1 MVRSPCCCKP
11 PPERM
16 LFSVLTKAKVLRL
29 NFRSPRPRLR
39 GGVPGLAS
47 YSAPERWSSTQSVS
61 FHQCPGPAEEADLS
75 GWRTQ
80 GQVPRACPA
89 IITEGARRPAP
100 SQSLGF
106 SFKPEQ
112 IICVRSVG
120 IHVVA
125 NAHQVSAQ
133 LTAVALLRT
142 APPAEVDLKS

>member
-16 LFSVLTKAKVLRL
+16 LFSVLTEAKVLRL

-61 FHQCPGPAEEADLS
+61 FHQCLGPAEEADLS

-80 GQVPRACPA
+80 GQVPIACPA
-89 IITEGARRPAP
+89 LITEGARRPAH
-100 SQSLGF
+100 SQPLGF
-106 SFKPEQ
+106 SFKLER
-112 IICVRSVG
+112 IIWVGSVG

-125 NAHQVSAQ
+125 NAHRVSSQ
-133 LTAVALLRT
+133 LTAAAVL
-142 APPAEVDLKS
+142 